1 MNLQTNMREEW
12 LINATELSKNVF
24 KQVGYSIPENIKL
37 SCSYPSNGKGGKKKK
52 PVGQC
57 IDTSA
62 SAENNYNILI
72 HPEISDK
79 IEVLGILT
87 HELVHATVGIK
98 EGHNKV
104 FKQCATS
111 VGLEGKMTAT
121 TTGEKFDNLFSD
133 VIKELPDY
141 PHGSI
146 ILSDNDKKQT
156 TRMLKLTC
164 ENETGLILRMSKGA
178 YDKFGSPLCGCCN
191 IPMVLNEKGV

>member
-1 MNLQTNMREEW
+1 M
-12 LINATELSKNVF
+12 
-24 KQVGYSIPENIKL
+24 
-37 SCSYPSNGKGGKKKK
+37 
-52 PVGQC
+52 
-57 IDTSA
+57 
-62 SAENNYNILI
+62 
-72 HPEISDK
+72 
-79 IEVLGILT
+79 LGILT